1 MQEDSGGDDEG
12 DLSELA
18 ATMDKL
24 RVFDASVY
32 FGKGSMLFTSTDQEK
47 FWDEE
52 ISFDVHEARGVDI
65 PPEATVLPP
74 VEVMDAL
81 IEIYYQVTTC
91 ASCFPFFSL
100 ICHQIQL
107 LLTWACLFA
116 TLIFS
121 ITMCIYR

>member
-81 IEIYYQVTTC
+81 FDIYYQVFDRKT
-91 ASCFPFFSL
+91 AF
-100 ICHQIQL
+100 
-107 LLTWACLFA
+107 LFLELDIP
-116 TLIFS
+116 T
-121 ITMCIYR
+121 

>member
-81 IEIYYQVTTC
+81 IDIYYQVTTC
-91 ASCFPFFSL
+91 ASYAPFFGV
-100 ICHQIQL
+100 ICHQ
-107 LLTWACLFA
+107 F
-116 TLIFS
+116 
-121 ITMCIYR
+121 